1 MKLRNNTIS
10 GNYRAIYM
18 FFVYICIL
26 VLLFFYLFPLF
37 YVFNAS
43 LKTERGFM
51 INSVSIAT
59 AFNFINYTKAWKQ
72 ANFSLYIG
80 NSLLYTI
87 ICTSISIILTL
98 FLAFPIARNIIKGA
112 KFLYTLFL
120 IGLFVPDA
128 TIPQFQMILNAG
140 LYNTRLGYMMIMT
153 SLVTG
158 GVTLFVFVSYLKSI
172 PTDFDDAAAMD
183 GCGYFRYL
191 FTIIMPL
198 MSPAIASMTI
208 LNAINIWNDIIK
220 AIIFLSSKALYP
232 MTKGL
237 FIFTGS
243 FRNTVTLQMAALVTV
258 ATPLII
264 LYIFLQ
270 RYIIEGTL
278 AGAIRE

>member
-1 MKLRNNTIS
+1 MMQKNSRITGKSWFI
-10 GNYRAIYM
+10 IM
-18 FFVYICIL
+18 FFMYLFIL
-26 VLLFFYLFPLF
+26 VLLILYLFPLF

-43 LKTERGFM
+43 LKTEREFM
-51 INSVSIAT
+51 KNSVSITT
-59 AFNFINYTKAWKQ
+59 AVNFVNYTKAWKQ
-72 ANFSLYIG
+72 ANFSAYIG
-80 NSLLYTI
+80 NSLLYTV
-87 ICTSISIILTL
+87 ICTGISIILTL

-140 LYNTRLGYMMIMT
+140 LYNTRLGYLMILT

-183 GCGYFRYL
+183 GCSYFNYL

-208 LNAINIWNDIIK
+208 LNAINVWNDIIK

-243 FRNTVTLQMAALVTV
+243 FRNTVTLQMAALVIV
-258 ATPLII
+258 AAPLII